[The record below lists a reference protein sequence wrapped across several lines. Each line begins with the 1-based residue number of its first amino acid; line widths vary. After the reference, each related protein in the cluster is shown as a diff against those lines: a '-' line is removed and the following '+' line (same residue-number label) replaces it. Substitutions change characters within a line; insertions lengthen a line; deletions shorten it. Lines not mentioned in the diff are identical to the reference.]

1 MTLESFIEP
10 LLRADES
17 RFVMFPIK
25 HDDVWE
31 LYKKSMDSFWKAEDI
46 DLSRDYSD
54 WVKMT
59 DDEQHFIKMVL
70 AFFAASDGII
80 IENLISRFMVEIQ
93 SSEIRA
99 FYSFQNFMENVHSE
113 TYSLLIDTYIKDS
126 DEKAKL
132 FNAIENFPCI
142 KKKTDW
148 ARKWISDDSSNFA
161 TRLLSFSIVE
171 GLFFSSSF
179 ASIFWIKKKNILPGL
194 CLSNEY
200 ISRDESLHVAHAV
213 MLYGKLEKRVSKKR
227 FIEIMNEA
235 VDIEIEFITEA
246 IPCRLI
252 GMNSVLMISY
262 IKFIADRL
270 ALQLGYDKIYGDKNP
285 LDFMEM
291 ISLDLKTNMFEAKIS
306 SYSLACKEKDET
318 VFDMNGDF

>member
-1 MTLESFIEP
+1 MLDLAIEP
-10 LLRADES
+10 LLREDKS
-17 RFVMFPIK
+17 RFVMFPIQ
-25 HDDVWE
+25 HNDVWD
-31 LYKKSMDSFWKAEDI
+31 LYKKSIDCFWKAEDI
-46 DLSRDYSD
+46 DLSKDYSD
-54 WVKMT
+54 WLTMT
-59 DDEQHFIKMVL
+59 ADEQYFIKMVL

-80 IENLISRFMVEIQ
+80 IENLVSRFMVEIQ

-126 DEKAKL
+126 DEKSKL
-132 FNAIENFPCI
+132 FNAIDNFPCI

-161 TRLLSFSIVE
+161 TRLLSFAIVE

-179 ASIFWIKKKNILPGL
+179 ASIFWIKKMNKLPGL

-200 ISRDESLHVAHAV
+200 ISRDEALHVEHAV
-213 MLYGKLEKRVSKKR
+213 MLYGKLEKRVSNQQ
-227 FIEIMNEA
+227 FVEIMKEA
-235 VDIEIEFITEA
+235 VDIEIEFITKT
-246 IPCRLI
+246 IPCRMI
-252 GMNSVLMISY
+252 GMNAKSMIMY

-285 LDFMEM
+285 FDFMEM
-291 ISLDLKTNMFEAKIS
+291 ISLDLKTNMFEARIS
-306 SYSLACKEKDET
+306 SYSLANKDKDDT
-318 VFDMNGDF
+318 VFDFI